1 MPDLLEHNGNDE
13 VETYVTDYSEPVD
26 VRKNRALTLEN
37 LKLSREV
44 ERLRGFQGD
53 NDLMKKE
60 IKTLKSKLEEEQKC
74 RGKIQSDLEQ
84 YQSRVK
90 ACMESM
96 DCVER

>member
-1 MPDLLEHNGNDE
+1 MPLLQVWLPDLLEHNGNDE

-74 RGKIQSDLEQ
+74 RPSGEPRNQ
-84 YQSRVK
+84 
-90 ACMESM
+90 
-96 DCVER
+96 